1 MMYIFVAG
9 FILLSVGFA
18 LEHIEGDQ
26 YIYYG
31 GKDPSEIAPVI
42 EYVAPPPQ
50 QGRPDGEDP
59 RWSPDFLASTSTS
72 NGPRLVEFYAPWCPH
87 CQHFKSHYIEL
98 GRKINDLAKQIGAPE
113 VKIYA
118 VSCTANKPICLRQG
132 IHGYPVLKVFKA
144 GSINGTVI
152 DRSGLHPFGVLQ
164 ALDIDMSYVDP
175 DLVEKNK
182 KRVFSKKAI
191 KKQVVTPK
199 RTQEELYADALLS
212 FDFTLRNGI
221 FMDTG
226 KLDGNRTDALYDWVY
241 VLGKSLPPQMKL
253 QELLDE
259 LEDDIEMISK
269 DEKNLIAVVEKHQP
283 GVKSWSMTCTHGDKF
298 AGYTCGLWELFH
310 ISAVG
315 MTEWNSNAIQED
327 DRVSTMHA
335 ADCLHD
341 VVKLF
346 FGCEVCRKNFLQMY
360 DDCAFDRC
368 NRLTQE
374 FGSLADWKQ
383 LALWLWET
391 HNDVNVRLM
400 KERAVK
406 EKRITTS
413 EDEINARWPSRS
425 DCLVCWRDDGSWDE
439 DHIYSFLRLEY
450 WPNDI
455 TNAVARKKMMNSV
468 PLNGE
473 DDLEGRDGSR
483 VVWLYCGI
491 PVLALI
497 FFVHRTVS
505 IKMDKRRSGRHKKI
519 EDDYYGNDS
528 ASWRMVDGMAD
539 RF

>member
-1 MMYIFVAG
+1 MDEERGLRRFAAG
-9 FILLSVGFA
+9 CGTKDWSNLKPDATQRCGLLLSYSVGAIVVTA
-18 LEHIEGDQ
+18 LEHVDGNQ
-26 YIYYG
+26 YLYYG
-31 GKDPSEIAPVI
+31 GKDPSEIAPVV
-42 EYVAPPPQ
+42 EYIAPPPQ
-50 QGRPDGEDP
+50 QGVPDGEDP
-59 RWSPDFLASTSTS
+59 RWSPDFLAST
-72 NGPRLVEFYAPWCPH
+72 NGPRLVEH
-87 CQHFKSHYIEL
+87 CQHFKSQYVEL

-152 DRSGLHPFGVLQ
+152 ERSGLHPFGVLQ

-182 KRVFSKKAI
+182 KGVFSKKAI

-226 KLDGNRTDALYDWVY
+226 KLDQNRSDALYDW
-241 VLGKSLPPQMKL
+241 
-253 QELLDE
+253 ELLDE
-259 LEDDIEMISK
+259 LEDDMETGTLTK

-298 AGYTCGLWELFH
+298 AGYTCGLWLVFH
-310 ISAVG
+310 IMTVG
-315 MTEWNSNAIQED
+315 LTEWNSNVFDED

-335 ADCLHD
+335 ADCIHD

-346 FGCEVCRKNFLQMY
+346 FGCEVCRTNFLQMY

-368 NRLTQE
+368 NRLTPE

-413 EDEINARWPSRS
+413 EDEVNARWPSRS
-425 DCLVCWRDDGSWDE
+425 DCLIEPIKRKISYKIGQ
-439 DHIYSFLRLEY
+439 L
-450 WPNDI
+450 PNMD
-455 TNAVARKKMMNSV
+455 TLAFSV
-468 PLNGE
+468 V
-473 DDLEGRDGSR
+473 D
-483 VVWLYCGI
+483 
-491 PVLALI
+491 
-497 FFVHRTVS
+497 
-505 IKMDKRRSGRHKKI
+505 
-519 EDDYYGNDS
+519 
-528 ASWRMVDGMAD
+528 RMTPN
-539 RF
+539 